1 MDEMDTSDLNVL
13 VKQLAEIKAKQKE
26 LADKE
31 SSLKEQ
37 IMELMEQA
45 DSNSETTD
53 YGTVRMQRRQEKD
66 YGDAIRDAEIDLKE
80 RKKLADD
87 LGDYTVIGSKPSVVF
102 NPPKDLF

>member
-1 MDEMDTSDLNVL
+1 MDDFDTIDLNVL

-37 IMELMEQA
+37 IMELMQQA
-45 DSNSETTD
+45 DSDSETTD
-53 YGTVRMQRRQEKD
+53 YGTVRLQRRKEKD
-66 YGDAIRDAEIDLKE
+66 YGDEIREAEIDLKE

-87 LGDYTVIGSKPSVVF
+87 LGDYTILSIKESLVF
-102 NPPKDLF
+102 NPLKDLF

>member
-1 MDEMDTSDLNVL
+1 MDEMDLTDLSVL

-45 DSNSETTD
+45 DSNSEATD
-53 YGTVRMQRRQEKD
+53 YGTVRIQRRQEKD
-66 YGDAIRDAEIDLKE
+66 YGDAIREAEIHLKE

-87 LGDYTVIGSKPSVVF
+87 LGDYMVIGSKPSVVF

>member
-1 MDEMDTSDLNVL
+1 MDDFDTIDLNVL

-26 LADKE
+26 LAETE

-37 IMELMEQA
+37 IMELMGQA
-45 DSNSETTD
+45 DSNFETTD
-53 YGTVRMQRRQEKD
+53 YGTVRIQRRQEKD
-66 YGDAIRDAEIDLKE
+66 YGSAIREAEIDLKE

-87 LGDYTVIGSKPSVVF
+87 LGDYTILSVKESLVF

>member
-1 MDEMDTSDLNVL
+1 MDDFDTINLNVL

-26 LADKE
+26 LAEKE

-37 IMELMEQA
+37 IMELMQQA
-45 DSNSETTD
+45 DSDSETTD
-53 YGTVRMQRRQEKD
+53 HGTVRLQRRKEKD
-66 YGDAIRDAEIDLKE
+66 YGDAIREAEIDLKE

-87 LGDYTVIGSKPSVVF
+87 LGDYTVVAVKESLVF

>member
-53 YGTVRMQRRQEKD
+53 YGTVRVQRRQEKD
-66 YGDAIRDAEIDLKE
+66 YGDAIRKAEIDLKE

-87 LGDYTVIGSKPSVVF
+87 LGDYTVIGSKLSIVF

>member
-26 LADKE
+26 LTEKE

-53 YGTVRMQRRQEKD
+53 YGTVRIQRRQEKD
-66 YGDAIRDAEIDLKE
+66 YGDAIREAEIDLKE

-87 LGDYTVIGSKPSVVF
+87 LGDYMVIGSKPSVVF

>member
-1 MDEMDTSDLNVL
+1 MDDFDTIDLNVL

-26 LADKE
+26 LAETE
-31 SSLKEQ
+31 SSLKKQ

-53 YGTVRMQRRQEKD
+53 YGTVRIQRRQEKG
-66 YGDAIRDAEIDLKE
+66 YSDAIREAEIDLKE

-87 LGDYTVIGSKPSVVF
+87 LGDYTILSVKESLVF